1 MVSGVF
7 MVGWGGLGWVADDS
21 ADLGERDCN
30 GGAKQRGLVVVAEG
44 EPNDASGAETN
55 KLTEDVFPV
64 HDESGVQAA

>member
-1 MVSGVF
+1 
-7 MVGWGGLGWVADDS
+7 
-21 ADLGERDCN
+21 
-30 GGAKQRGLVVVAEG
+30 VVAEG